1 MAGAGNAIIRIPV
14 SRTPASVRG
23 PANVPFSAIMQ
34 AASPLPAGT
43 RWWILCRVVDN
54 FGDAGVC
61 WRLARQL
68 VREHDAEVTLFIDR
82 PELIARLAGTA
93 PVRRPGEP
101 AARLAGVQIAPW
113 PESRPDSADPSWPPS
128 MVDADRPDVV
138 LSAFGC
144 EPPGWIRSM
153 LAGGPRRPLWIHL
166 EYLSA
171 EPWVDGCHG
180 LSSVK
185 PDGAV
190 EHFFYPGFTPASG
203 GLLRERDALAPA
215 ERSAEAA
222 RATALERLCG
232 QSPEPGEQVI
242 TLFCYPDSP
251 LEALL
256 PALARGERPTLLL
269 VPEGVA
275 PDEPEAFAGCG
286 LPPGGPAA
294 RRGRLR
300 IARIRFL
307 PQDDYD
313 ALLRLA
319 DLNFV
324 RGEDSWIRAHWARR
338 PFVWQPYRQD
348 EDTHHDKLEAFL
360 ARLRAAAVA
369 AGDPAAAI
377 GAVEAAMRAWSGLG
391 DAGAAWQA
399 LAGQD
404 EAIEG
409 VFRHWAETL
418 ARQPDLAAQLAG
430 FVRDRL

>member
-1 MAGAGNAIIRIPV
+1 
-14 SRTPASVRG
+14 
-23 PANVPFSAIMQ
+23 MQ

-93 PVRRPGEP
+93 PPRLAGGPQ
-101 AARLAGVQIAPW
+101 ARLAGVRVEPW
-113 PESRPDSADPSWPPS
+113 PASP
-128 MVDADRPDVV
+128 VDAQPEVV
-138 LSAFGC
+138 LCAFGC

-190 EHFFYPGFTPASG
+190 EHFYYPGFTPASG

-215 ERSAEAA
+215 ERPAEAA
-222 RATALERLCG
+222 RAAALERLCG
-232 QSPEPGEQVI
+232 QSPEPGERVI

-251 LEALL
+251 LDALL
-256 PALARGERPTLLL
+256 PALARGVRPTLLL

-360 ARLRAAAVA
+360 GRLRAAAAA
-369 AGDPAAAI
+369 AGDPPAAI
-377 GAVEAAMRAWSGLG
+377 GAVEATMRAWSGLG
-391 DAGAAWQA
+391 DADLAWQA

>member
-1 MAGAGNAIIRIPV
+1 
-14 SRTPASVRG
+14 
-23 PANVPFSAIMQ
+23 MQ

-68 VREHDAEVTLFIDR
+68 AREHGAEVTLFIDR
-82 PELIARLAGTA
+82 PELIARLAGS
-93 PVRRPGEP
+93 PSGVRVEP
-101 AARLAGVQIAPW
+101 W
-113 PESRPDSADPSWPPS
+113 PDSAPHWATPSAPHTPPHTTPGMTTGTPPKRPAS
-128 MVDADRPDVV
+128 ATSATGRPDVL

-144 EPPGWIRSM
+144 EPPGWIRTM
-153 LAGGPRRPLWIHL
+153 LAGSPARPLWIHL

-180 LSSVK
+180 LTSVK
-185 PDGAV
+185 ADGAV

-203 GLLRERDALAPA
+203 GLLRERDALAPDA
-215 ERSAEAA
+215 RPAEAA
-222 RATALERLCG
+222 RAAALERLCG
-232 QSPEPGEQVI
+232 LAPEPAEQVL

-251 LEALL
+251 LDALL
-256 PALARGERPTLLL
+256 PALADGERPTLLL

-275 PDEPEAFAGCG
+275 PDEPEAFASAG

-294 RRGRLR
+294 RLGSLR

-307 PQDDYD
+307 PQDAYD

-348 EDTHHDKLEAFL
+348 EDTHHVKLEAFL
-360 ARLRAAAVA
+360 TRLRTAAAG
-369 AGDPAAAI
+369 AGDPPAAI
-377 GAVEAAMRAWSGLG
+377 DAVESMMRAWSGLG
-391 DAGAAWQA
+391 DAGAAWRA
-399 LAGQD
+399 LDAQGD
-404 EAIEG
+404 AIET
-409 VFRHWAETL
+409 VFRHWTAAL
-418 ARQPDLAAQLAG
+418 VRQPDLATQLAVFARG
-430 FVRDRL
+430 RL

>member
-1 MAGAGNAIIRIPV
+1 
-14 SRTPASVRG
+14 
-23 PANVPFSAIMQ
+23 MQ

-68 VREHDAEVTLFIDR
+68 AREHGAEVTLFIDR
-82 PELIARLAGTA
+82 PELIDRLAGD
-93 PVRRPGEP
+93 PPR
-101 AARLAGVQIAPW
+101 AASKHLAAAGVGAPPGVQVAPW
-113 PESRPDSADPSWPPS
+113 PDARPAADPG
-128 MVDADRPDVV
+128 RPDVL

-144 EPPGWIRSM
+144 EPPAWIRAM
-153 LAGGPRRPLWIHL
+153 LAGGAARPLWIHL

-171 EPWVDGCHG
+171 EPWIDGCHG

-203 GLLRERDALAPA
+203 GLLREHDAPAPGALPAEPARAAALAA
-215 ERSAEAA
+215 
-222 RATALERLCG
+222 LCG
-232 QSPEPGEQVI
+232 HAPETGEQVL
-242 TLFCYPDSP
+242 TLFCYPGSP
-251 LEALL
+251 LDALL
-256 PALARGERPTLLL
+256 PALARGERATLLL

-275 PDEPEAFAGCG
+275 PDEPEGFAGAG

-294 RRGRLR
+294 RLGRLR

-307 PQDDYD
+307 SQDGYD

-319 DLNFV
+319 DWNFV

-348 EDTHHDKLEAFL
+348 EDTHHGKLDAFL
-360 ARLRAAAVA
+360 ARLRAAASM
-369 AGDPAAAI
+369 AGDPPAAI
-377 GAVEAAMRAWSGLG
+377 DAVQSMMRAWSGLG
-391 DAGAAWQA
+391 DAGAAWRA
-399 LAGQD
+399 LATQG
-404 EAIEG
+404 EAIEP
-409 VFRHWAETL
+409 VFRHWIDAL
-418 ARQPDLAAQLAG
+418 LRQPDLATQLARFARG
-430 FVRDRL
+430 RL